1 MTDICEVVI
10 ESWVT
15 SYGEHHNDGG
25 SVYSASGRISAMMCH
40 LRERIEQMAEPG
52 IISCAGDR
60 PNEDYSLAEKILTRA
75 TGALALLVVS
85 PLIALVWAGLK
96 LERPGP
102 AIAMR
107 MTRGGSVEAYQFALG
122 SGWVSRFVRRAD

>member
-1 MTDICEVVI
+1 
-10 ESWVT
+10 
-15 SYGEHHNDGG
+15 
-25 SVYSASGRISAMMCH
+25 MMCH

-60 PNEDYSLAEKILTRA
+60 PDEDYSLAEKILTRA

-85 PLIALVWAGLK
+85 PLIALVRAGLK

-107 MTRGGSVEAYQFALG
+107 MTRGEVLKLTS
-122 SGWVSRFVRRAD
+122 SRLVRVGLVGLFGVPT